1 MTHHIAYRLNLFR
14 TPASSSSPS
23 AMRMDDDDDDDDDD
37 DGASRRRRRLV
48 VVVDTIEDGARN
60 APQFPTSATITMAA
74 ATAAAKCI
82 VRCFICIACLSESDG
97 V

>member
-23 AMRMDDDDDDDDDD
+23 AAMQMDDDDDD

-48 VVVDTIEDGARN
+48 VVVDAIEDGARN